1 MKGLTHKMEPRTL
14 PRIARHL
21 LFGLGVFAA
30 IGVWLV
36 ESPDPRSWIGQV
48 MAPRYSSAIAG
59 YQILSRGRSLSKQ
72 DLGFGELL
80 EFTTVEGPQLD
91 TSQIDA
97 LRLGGLGI
105 EASGTSI
112 FFELL
117 GKDGRSVYA
126 RLVYNPTVAL
136 REYFFDTKIQRTK
149 GALSLVGLLFTALM
163 YVAEI
168 LERRRRE
175 RRDRDER
182 TRVNERL
189 VAARSALSKV
199 NEELAAAQSELSDLK
214 AQQDPRALFDRVK
227 REAEWRER
235 RGGPKNPFRT

>member
-1 MKGLTHKMEPRTL
+1 
-14 PRIARHL
+14 
-21 LFGLGVFAA
+21 
-30 IGVWLV
+30 
-36 ESPDPRSWIGQV
+36 
-48 MAPRYSSAIAG
+48 
-59 YQILSRGRSLSKQ
+59 
-72 DLGFGELL
+72 
-80 EFTTVEGPQLD
+80 
-91 TSQIDA
+91 
-97 LRLGGLGI
+97 
-105 EASGTSI
+105 
-112 FFELL
+112 
-117 GKDGRSVYA
+117 
-126 RLVYNPTVAL
+126 
-136 REYFFDTKIQRTK
+136 
-149 GALSLVGLLFTALM
+149 M